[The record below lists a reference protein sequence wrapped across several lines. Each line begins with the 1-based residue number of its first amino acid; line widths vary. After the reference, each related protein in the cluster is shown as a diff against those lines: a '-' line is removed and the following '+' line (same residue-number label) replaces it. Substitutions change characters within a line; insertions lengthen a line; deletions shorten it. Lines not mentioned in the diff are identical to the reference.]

1 MHRDLKLSE
10 RRSFRLEE
18 PRRIRAGFYA
28 DISVKFGLR
37 QIQGSDDPQGLWQI
51 DPAPIC
57 RVQRT
62 LICLNFI
69 E

>member
-1 MHRDLKLSE
+1 MLLNLKLSE

-28 DISVKFGLR
+28 DISVKFGL
-37 QIQGSDDPQGLWQI
+37 WQI

-62 LICLNFI
+62 LVCLNFI